1 MEKGLAEEEVWE
13 GEVGREGS
21 GGCSKFK
28 VKTEEE
34 EGPGRKLFFF
44 LADAHTHEKQIYSKI
59 KSSY

>member
-34 EGPGRKLFFF
+34 EGPGRKHFFF
-44 LADAHTHEKQIYSKI
+44 LRMHTHTKNKFTA
-59 KSSY
+59 K